1 MESLHIND
9 KEIQASIVAIRYWA
23 MELQGRDVDLF
34 TDNKCVYHYIKKWG
48 GRIPRF
54 QKLGKELWDLLQT
67 QRLTITPHWVP
78 SG

>member
-9 KEIQASIVAIRYWA
+9 KEFQASIVAIRCWA
-23 MELQGRDVDLF
+23 MELQGRDFDLF

-54 QKLGKELWDLLQT
+54 HKLGKELWDLLQT